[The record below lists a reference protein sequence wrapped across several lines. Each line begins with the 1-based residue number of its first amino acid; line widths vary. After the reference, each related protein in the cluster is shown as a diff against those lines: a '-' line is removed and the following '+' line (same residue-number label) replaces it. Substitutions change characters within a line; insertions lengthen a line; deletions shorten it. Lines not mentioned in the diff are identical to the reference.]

1 MFPLT
6 QAVRSCLVIWRSNP
20 VARSCSLRLIG
31 SANRVPD
38 LVEVVGVAVE
48 DDVPAVS
55 VLVAVVLITQ

>member
-1 MFPLT
+1 M
-6 QAVRSCLVIWRSNP
+6 
-20 VARSCSLRLIG
+20 RLIG

-55 VLVAVVLITQ
+55 ALVAVVLITQKQL